1 VAGDRVISA
10 VTHFGGAAGAGVS
23 AAAAPAA
30 ISTSTIVIATVRIA
44 FLHSAVS
51 LKGVEAIGNDIN
63 NVVVISGMT
72 FAMQQRDKLSMLGR
86 LRTLL
91 GSAPRPPKLPR
102 SVPAT
107 WSGRADA
114 NRSHAKS
121 EFGKRGRA
129 KQS

>member
-1 VAGDRVISA
+1 MI
-10 VTHFGGAAGAGVS
+10 
-23 AAAAPAA
+23 A
-30 ISTSTIVIATVRIA
+30 IVRIA
-44 FLHSAVS
+44 LLYSAVS

-91 GSAPRPPKLPR
+91 GSAPQPPKLPR
-102 SVPAT
+102 SVPVT
-107 WSGRADA
+107 WLGRADA
-114 NRSHAKS
+114 NRSHAKL

>member
-1 VAGDRVISA
+1 MA
-10 VTHFGGAAGAGVS
+10 
-23 AAAAPAA
+23 
-30 ISTSTIVIATVRIA
+30 
-44 FLHSAVS
+44 
-51 LKGVEAIGNDIN
+51 AIGNDIN

-91 GSAPRPPKLPR
+91 GSAPQPPKSPR
-102 SVPAT
+102 PVPVTWLGPANAT
-107 WSGRADA
+107 RP
-114 NRSHAKS
+114 HAKS